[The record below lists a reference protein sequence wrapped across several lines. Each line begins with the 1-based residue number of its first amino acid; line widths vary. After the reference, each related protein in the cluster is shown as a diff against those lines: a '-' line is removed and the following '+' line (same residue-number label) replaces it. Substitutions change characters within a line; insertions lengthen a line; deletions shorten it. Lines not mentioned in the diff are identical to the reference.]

1 MQAPMQDDVVG
12 GAIVHET
19 GRMREPAGPGL
30 GIEVDQAVVD
40 RFLIG
45 R

>member
-1 MQAPMQDDVVG
+1 MQAPMQDAVG
-12 GAIVHET
+12 GGASGHEP
-19 GRMREPAGPGL
+19 GRRRERAGPGL